1 MYQEDYILRLVQQ
14 VAAFAAHIA
23 GLNQKGEYDQ
33 ALAASDQAWGKLLE
47 DTPRALIDAVD
58 TPTLA
63 GMLREPAKIR
73 AAAQLFV
80 EEGRALAGK
89 GDSQR
94 AAARFRRAMELIF
107 EARMLDPKGDSSAPR
122 EAASPADPSKL
133 GASRSDPSRPGPTR
147 PGLNIPAL
155 NKPELVT
162 QDLSKPDLSTR
173 DLSKPDPSKQPPG
186 KQDPSKQPPSKQDD
200 VLLRELSRVVPVD
213 TLDPRYRART

>member
-1 MYQEDYILRLVQQ
+1 VYQEDYLLRLIQQ
-14 VAAFAAHIA
+14 LGVFAANIV

-33 ALAASDQAWGKLLE
+33 ALAAADQAWGKLLE

-73 AAAQLFV
+73 AAAQLFI

-107 EARMLDPKGDSSAPR
+107 EARALDPTGEATASRDSASSIDPR
-122 EAASPADPSKL
+122 TPGSSTPSPSK
-133 GASRSDPSRPGPTR
+133 PSP
-147 PGLNIPAL
+147 
-155 NKPELVT
+155 
-162 QDLSKPDLSTR
+162 SKPS
-173 DLSKPDPSKQPPG
+173 
-186 KQDPSKQPPSKQDD
+186 PSKQDD
-200 VLLRELSRVVPVD
+200 AILRELSRVVPLE
-213 TLDPRYRART
+213 TLDLRYRTRT

>member
-1 MYQEDYILRLVQQ
+1 VYQEDYILRLVQQ
-14 VAAFAAHIA
+14 LAAFAAQIA
-23 GLNQKGEYDQ
+23 GLSQKGEYDE
-33 ALAASDQAWGKLLE
+33 ALAAADQAWGKLLE

-107 EARMLDPKGDSSAPR
+107 EARTLDPLGDSPAPR
-122 EAASPADPSKL
+122 DAASPVGPSKL
-133 GASRSDPSRPGPTR
+133 GPNRSDASRPGPSR

-155 NKPELVT
+155 SKPELVT
-162 QDLSKPDLSTR
+162 QG
-173 DLSKPDPSKQPPG
+173 LSKPDPSTPDPSKP
-186 KQDPSKQPPSKQDD
+186 DPSKQPPSKQDD
-200 VLLRELSRVVPVD
+200 VLLRELSRVVPVE